1 MLAWSPWMP
10 TIVATSRLS
19 LSSLSTNSLTAGAG
33 RTLAVARADVI
44 GFNEQLFAGQIN
56 HDEIVGVGGWQRI
69 DFDAAR
75 AVGQYS
81 RPPPKLS
88 RTKALLL
95 RSRLSGL
102 RVCGACATLA

>member
-1 MLAWSPWMP
+1 
-10 TIVATSRLS
+10 
-19 LSSLSTNSLTAGAG
+19 
-33 RTLAVARADVI
+33 VI
-44 GFNEQLFAGQIN
+44 GFNEQRFSGQIN

-81 RPPPKLS
+81 RAATETFQ
-88 RTKALLL
+88 TKALLL